1 MEIAVK
7 DLISSNLEVFF
18 KLDLVGVKS
27 ISSAID
33 LMHIYKTYQ
42 EYLWIDK
49 ETERKKVVAQACKVS
64 VSTVEKALCLMN
76 KQLKIHK
83 KNPTLL

>member
-7 DLISSNLEVFF
+7 DIISSNLEIFY
-18 KLDLVGVKS
+18 KLDLIGLKT

-49 ETERKKVVAQACKVS
+49 EMERKKVVAQACKVS
-64 VSTVEKALCLMN
+64 VSSVEKAICLMN
-76 KQLKIHK
+76 KQVDVTK
-83 KNPTLL
+83 KSPTLL